1 MTLIDKICLPLFALL
16 DILNSIIP
24 SFGLHKRIQYLCIL
38 FLSAQ
43 RALLLFP
50 QEVQYKFDEKYKAA
64 NHITWH
70 WWPGLSE
77 PWLKHCRI
85 LLSLITQYPGF
96 TRQTSL
102 WHSSHGRHEKGVPE
116 QTPLEQRSF
125 LVHAL
130 PSVHGKVLLFVQANL
145 WLSLQSYP
153 TTKHDSVTLI
163 SWITKKLVTFV

>member
-1 MTLIDKICLPLFALL
+1 MKDLNVLTTPVGCPIAYSYISFLFVRNSILMVSSKKKLQPDTQTNLRCDSDKICLPLFALL

-70 WWPGLSE
+70 
-77 PWLKHCRI
+77 
-85 LLSLITQYPGF
+85 
-96 TRQTSL
+96 
-102 WHSSHGRHEKGVPE
+102 
-116 QTPLEQRSF
+116 
-125 LVHAL
+125 
-130 PSVHGKVLLFVQANL
+130 
-145 WLSLQSYP
+145 
-153 TTKHDSVTLI
+153 
-163 SWITKKLVTFV
+163 

>member
-24 SFGLHKRIQYLCIL
+24 SFGLHKRIQYLCIF

-70 WWPGLSE
+70 
-77 PWLKHCRI
+77 
-85 LLSLITQYPGF
+85 
-96 TRQTSL
+96 
-102 WHSSHGRHEKGVPE
+102 
-116 QTPLEQRSF
+116 
-125 LVHAL
+125 
-130 PSVHGKVLLFVQANL
+130 
-145 WLSLQSYP
+145 
-153 TTKHDSVTLI
+153 
-163 SWITKKLVTFV
+163 